1 MAKYD
6 ITKPLSYY
14 QKQLV
19 EARTHY
25 RALIEKLAQK
35 MNSNPRNARGNLT
48 ITAQE
53 LNIFCELIRDAEE
66 EVKEAE
72 ALVSTAKLLEP
83 TEKGPTPGSP
93 NTTGASQGA
102 E

>member
-6 ITKPLSYY
+6 TTKPLSYY

-19 EARTHY
+19 ETRTRY

-35 MNSNPRNARGNLT
+35 MNANPRNSRGNLT

-53 LNIFCELIRDAEE
+53 LDIFCELIREAEE
-66 EVKEAE
+66 KVKEAE